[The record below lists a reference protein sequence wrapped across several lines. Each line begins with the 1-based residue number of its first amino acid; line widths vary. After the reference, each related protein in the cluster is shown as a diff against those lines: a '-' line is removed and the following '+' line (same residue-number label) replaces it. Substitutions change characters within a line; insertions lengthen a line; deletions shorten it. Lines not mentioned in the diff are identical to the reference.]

1 MSIEETNIESIS
13 FSENN
18 LELITITESISQIE
32 KQALINEN
40 KINDYDNLNKK
51 TNEKDISFNMINKE
65 NENQH
70 KVSN

>member
-40 KINDYDNLNKK
+40 KIQKNGYYR
-51 TNEKDISFNMINKE
+51 EHF
-65 NENQH
+65 
-70 KVSN
+70 